1 MESITLSDQAM
12 SNCLC
17 FIFFLT
23 NTTAYSVSK
32 ILNYSVL
39 PPSPSGHYPIV
50 PSKTVLLPKF
60 QQSLPFAKPSV
71 SLPLSK
77 PPFGLRKHCTAL
89 GRCKHTTP
97 LLSMYLPQ
105 KRHASGLGFQAP
117 QTSTIMKNTFIH
129 FRIRC
134 WVSFFSAVYSH
145 SVGGILILHEMES
158 NHPSH

>member
-97 LLSMYLPQ
+97 LLSMHLPQ

-117 QTSTIMKNTFIH
+117 QTSHASAAVVFPGSGSPPQLPSSLRTF
-129 FRIRC
+129 
-134 WVSFFSAVYSH
+134 
-145 SVGGILILHEMES
+145 LHYQFGQGTS
-158 NHPSH
+158 KSLF